1 MPLGTQREQTF
12 CGLAVSYTPGPE
24 LTSYGPAAENVY
36 AVSFIPLSLEVLRR
50 TRFEGKKMCV
60 CSPLNNLELTR
71 RTDVYRNESL
81 SDFL

>member
-36 AVSFIPLSLEVLRR
+36 AVSFILLRLEVLRR
-50 TRFEGKKMCV
+50 TLGLRGKKCV
-60 CSPLNNLELTR
+60 C
-71 RTDVYRNESL
+71 VAH
-81 SDFL
+81 